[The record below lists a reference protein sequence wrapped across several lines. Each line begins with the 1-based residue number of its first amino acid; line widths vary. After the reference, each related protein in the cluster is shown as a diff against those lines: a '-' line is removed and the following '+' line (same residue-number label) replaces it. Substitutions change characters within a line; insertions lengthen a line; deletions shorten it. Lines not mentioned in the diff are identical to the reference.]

1 MKHTFFHGFSMGS
14 SCEPRFV
21 CTADVRT
28 CRILLAVSSCS
39 QQSHTGS
46 TCTKNLHFTLV
57 SNDLSPLHNT
67 PKTQS
72 EPTEGYGHCK

>member
-46 TCTKNLHFTLV
+46 TCTKKPTFHTCFQRFITFLQQ
-57 SNDLSPLHNT
+57 
-67 PKTQS
+67 TQD
-72 EPTEGYGHCK
+72 PIGAH